1 MDILKSSVILGF
13 FIFLFFL
20 FNAHKCLAF
29 FDIEKKLI
37 YYPMNKHIADVRL
50 NLTRPLQDIN
60 FYSLD
65 GTKLNAWYIESKNN
79 KPTIVYCHG
88 QGENISMW
96 QSIAQFLSDN
106 GYGIFMLEYRG
117 HGRSKGSPRES
128 GLYLDLESSIKY
140 LKDYEKVEQHNI
152 VLWGRSLG
160 GAIVC
165 DVASRDDFMGVIL
178 ESTFTNIREEALFI
192 TKNKILESKYR
203 FWAKISSKFVEAIP
217 LTQKF
222 DNENKVSMISSP
234 LLIAHSLNDK
244 TVPSYMSIELAERN
258 PKAKLY
264 LCKKGSHHSSEWIKD
279 EVLSFLI
286 NLEPAIAKKEA
297 LTK

>member
-1 MDILKSSVILGF
+1 MDIFKSSGLLVL

-20 FNAHKCLAF
+20 FNAHNCLAF
-29 FDIEKKLI
+29 VDIEKKLI
-37 YYPMNKHIADVRL
+37 YYPMNKKIADVRL
-50 NLTRPLQDIN
+50 NLTEALQDIN

-65 GTKLNAWYIESKNN
+65 GTKLNAWYIESQKN

-128 GLYLDLESSIKY
+128 GLYLDLESAIKY
-140 LKDYEKVEQHNI
+140 LKDYENVEQKNI

-160 GAIVC
+160 GAVVC

-192 TKNKILESKYR
+192 TKNKILESKFA
-203 FWAKISSKFVEAIP
+203 FWTKVSSKFIEAMP

-222 DNENKVSMISSP
+222 DNENKVGMISSP
-234 LLIAHSLNDK
+234 LLIAHSIHDR
-244 TVPSYMSIELAERN
+244 TVPSYMSIELSKRN
-258 PKAKLY
+258 PRAKLY
-264 LCKKGSHHSSEWIKD
+264 ISKKGSHHSSEWVKD
-279 EVLSFLI
+279 EVLKFL
-286 NLEPAIAKKEA
+286 KK
-297 LTK
+297 LKPVTSQKS